1 MGCQANYGD
10 FKKREWDQN
19 GDNYMNCRTLK
30 ILQYIR
36 LDSGDKLYNSNFY
49 IAFAVL
55 CCCRV
60 DCDANNFLRES
71 HRQKTMSPT

>member
-36 LDSGDKLYNSNFY
+36 LDSGAKLYDSNFY
-49 IAFAVL
+49 IAFAAVEKL
-55 CCCRV
+55 WYYMFS
-60 DCDANNFLRES
+60 FLRES
-71 HRQKTMSPT
+71 HRQKTLSPT